1 MSAGIEAVSKVKEK
15 NVVIEKPGK
24 VTDRIFLL
32 GRRESSIYLLKGEA
46 EYAIL
51 GGGMAYVVPEVM
63 EQIKTFKIEEKKIRR
78 IIILHSH
85 FDHCGMV
92 PFFKKHWPWAKIIA
106 SQRAK
111 DLLSDPRVAE
121 SIRSFNQE
129 LLIEYD
135 RENQA
140 KKLGF
145 EFSGIAIEEVVKEG
159 DVLACGDLLLEV
171 LEVPGHSSC
180 SIAVYVPREK
190 AMFASDA
197 GGVPFG
203 DHIFTAANS
212 NFDKYQKSL
221 ERMAGYE
228 IDVLL
233 AEHFGA
239 RTNDDARGYMKKS
252 MASAAK
258 TRNLLEE
265 SYARTKDIEKSTEEI
280 TDRFMAEVPHNFL
293 SREVFALVINQM
305 LKYISRQM

>member
-1 MSAGIEAVSKVKEK
+1 M
-15 NVVIEKPGK
+15 VIEKPGK

-32 GRRESSIYLLKGEA
+32 GRRESNVYLLKGEA

-51 GGGMAYVVPEVM
+51 GGGMAYIVPEVM
-63 EQIKTFKIEEKKIRR
+63 EQIKNFKIEEKKIRW

-92 PFFKKHWPWAKIIA
+92 PFFKKRWPWVKIIA

-111 DLLSDPRVAE
+111 DLLSDPRVTE

-129 LLIEYD
+129 LLIEHG
-135 RENQA
+135 REKQA
-140 KKLGF
+140 VNEGF
-145 EFSGIAIEEVVKEG
+145 EFSGIAVEDLVKEG
-159 DVLACGDLLLEV
+159 DILNCGDLTMEV

-197 GGVPFG
+197 AGVPFG
-203 DHIFTAANS
+203 NHIFTAANS

-221 ERMAGYE
+221 ERIAGYD

-233 AEHFGA
+233 AEHYGA
-239 RTNDDARGYMKKS
+239 RTGEDARGFMKKS
-252 MASAAK
+252 MASAKK

-265 SYARTKDIEKSTEEI
+265 SYARTKDIEKSTEEL
-280 TDRFMAEVPHNFL
+280 TDRFMAEVPDDFL
-293 SREVFALVINQM
+293 LREVFVLVIGQM